1 MKRYAM
7 ALVAA
12 VLLGGAASPSGLG
25 LSTAQVDDFLTGGT
39 YSSYKPQPLTRWDE
53 EVRAALRAKKRDAA
67 VAALAS
73 RYGLSEAQMT
83 ELVSLWVRSDSAAF
97 DFVAAKP
104 DPSAKAAIRQRM
116 LALVGETGRS
126 ELVIEAAAVALDRI
140 GECQAADFDALI
152 AGATDRRRDAW
163 LIANSAPCG
172 GHFLRAARMG
182 DTPFLPPLIR
192 AADYG
197 VLAPVDALALYAG
210 LVSPEALARVAD
222 GDRDALH
229 ARLALRYAQELFNTG
244 QADAAIALI
253 DSRPAPVRA
262 LLRTGQIGAG
272 TATVDGVPMTLD
284 KEDNARATML
294 HLVSAYALAGRREDA
309 AALFAEVGDRAAAER
324 AFRCRWNSAAEGKAS
339 TTCREQEDR
348 DWLGQMMLVQLL
360 DHPGDDPYPLAET
373 GFSGHVADGQSIPEL
388 ACRIFDPAA
397 FPDICPDAER
407 SIVYATELDG
417 EHYDAEEKKALSA
430 DLAALGL
437 PVFVERRAAYD
448 TALRAVVAR
457 LKPDDDIVR
466 AERASVDPDPLP
478 FAARPLP
485 DAIRSAARRAPAWPK
500 DAAALP
506 PDFRPVRF
514 EREGMR
520 AAAISLSQNYD
531 PVGEVSG
538 GGYWLHLS
546 DDGGRH
552 WKAPLYTG
560 LADRF
565 PYVVPAEARMP
576 LLAEDGAINLEV
588 EVALLD
594 TASITYPPV
603 ALATR
608 RKESDLYLRLPIA
621 DLARDSDGD
630 GFTDI
635 AAQHLLLDRT
645 GVGAPMLI
653 GATKAETCGPM
664 SNAQGARIALLAKLF
679 DVHAAPIVE
688 PLDMSG
694 ADIGQRME
702 KWGTATMGAARPIFL
717 LGDPADFACL
727 QSDQPIIVYSREH
740 QSALAGKSP
749 DFHPVTMPQ
758 IVFNRAR
765 DRGYVEWS
773 AGWTGGTFR
782 LRFEKNRWQIE
793 TIGSW
798 IT

>member
-7 ALVAA
+7 ALTAA

-25 LSTAQVDDFLTGGT
+25 LSNDQIDDFRMTGLRST
-39 YSSYKPQPLTRWDE
+39 YEPQPLTQWDAD
-53 EVRAALRAKKRDAA
+53 VRSALVAKNRDTA
-67 VAALAS
+67 VAALAP
-73 RYGLSEAQMT
+73 RYGLSTAQMT
-83 ELVSLWVRSDSAAF
+83 ELVHLWVRSDNVAF
-97 DFVAAKP
+97 EFVKADAGTSAKP
-104 DPSAKAAIRQRM
+104 EIRRRL
-116 LALVGETGRS
+116 LALVAEARTD
-126 ELVIEAAAVALDRI
+126 LVVEAAAVALDRLD
-140 GECQAADFDALI
+140 ECQAADFDALL
-152 AGATDRRRDAW
+152 AGTTDRRRDAW

-172 GHFLRAARMG
+172 GHFLRAARVG
-182 DTPFLPPLIR
+182 ETPFLPPLIR

-197 VLAPVDALALYAG
+197 DLAPVDALTLYAG
-210 LVSPEALARVAD
+210 LVSPEALSRVAA
-222 GDRDALH
+222 GDRDALQ
-229 ARLALRYAQELFNTG
+229 ARLVLRYARELFNTG
-244 QADAAIALI
+244 QADAAVALI
-253 DSRPAPVRA
+253 DSQPAPVTA

-272 TATVDGVPMTLD
+272 TATVDGVPMTFA
-284 KEDNARATML
+284 KEDSARATML
-294 HLVSAYALAGRREDA
+294 HLVSAYALAGRRADA
-309 AALFAEVGDRAAAER
+309 LALFAEVGDRAAADR
-324 AFRCRWNSAAEGKAS
+324 AFRCRWNYSAESRG
-339 TTCREQEDR
+339 TVTCRDEEDR
-348 DWLGQMMLVQLL
+348 DWLDQMLLIQLL
-360 DHPGDDPYPLAET
+360 DHPGDDPYPLAEA
-373 GFSGHVADGQSIPEL
+373 GFSGHAADGGSIPEL

-407 SIVYATELDG
+407 SVVYATGLDG
-417 EHYDAEEKKALSA
+417 EHYDADEKRVLGE

-437 PVFVERRAAYD
+437 PGFAARRSGYD
-448 TALRAVVAR
+448 AALRAVVAR
-457 LKPDDDIVR
+457 LKSGGDAAR
-466 AERASVDPDPLP
+466 AEQASVDPDPLP
-478 FAARPLP
+478 FAAQPLP
-485 DAIRSAARRAPAWPK
+485 AAVRLAARRAAAWPK

-514 EREGMR
+514 ERNGMR

-552 WKAPLYTG
+552 WKTPLYTG

-576 LLAEDGAINLEV
+576 LLADDGAINLEV

-645 GVGAPMLI
+645 GTGAPMLI
-653 GATKAETCGPM
+653 GAAKAEGCGPM
-664 SNAQGARIALLAKLF
+664 SKAQGAQIALLAKLF

-694 ADIGQRME
+694 ADIGERMG
-702 KWGTATMGAARPIFL
+702 KWGTATMGAARPVFL

-740 QSALAGKSP
+740 KGALAGKSP
-749 DFHPVTMPQ
+749 DFHPVAMPQ
-758 IVFNRAR
+758 IVFNRAQ